1 MTPYVLPSLSTMWL
15 ERERTRRTIVTL
27 CVEAQAALRAAERPE
42 GPGRLPNE
50 RQRSWAQRILYVLR
64 KEQGSLRVTQG
75 GGRDQLWRRGKGWRG
90 QERSELRN
98 LGMK

>member
-1 MTPYVLPSLSTMWL
+1 MRDKEV
-15 ERERTRRTIVTL
+15 
-27 CVEAQAALRAAERPE
+27 
-42 GPGRLPNE
+42 GPKE
-50 RQRSWAQRILYVLR
+50 YLYVLR

-75 GGRDQLWRRGKGWRG
+75 VGRDQLWRRGRGWRG